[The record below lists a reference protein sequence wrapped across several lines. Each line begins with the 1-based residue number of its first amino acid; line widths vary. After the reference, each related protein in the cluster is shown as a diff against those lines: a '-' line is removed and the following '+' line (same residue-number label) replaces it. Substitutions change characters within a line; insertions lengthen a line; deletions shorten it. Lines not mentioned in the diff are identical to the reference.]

1 MTDEMM
7 LMYIMVY
14 ISLRFCILYDTL
26 VRSVDIRRTLN
37 LERAAYVFVVLLR
50 DDTENGVDVLVC
62 CCEARTTL

>member
-26 VRSVDIRRTLN
+26 
-37 LERAAYVFVVLLR
+37 
-50 DDTENGVDVLVC
+50 
-62 CCEARTTL
+62 